1 MSESPRERPLH
12 DMGGAIGPADTAG
25 ARPPGRDAEDGAGTR
40 REPAPV
46 GKGGTPNVAGS
57 DEQQPEIAEGPVTG
71 VAPDEDDARPEHRA
85 PLEADPPPRDGPGT
99 GPGSGADEPPVWEPE
114 TGPRSHDPGAP
125 PEDEGI
131 PDLQDGSPSQEWSG
145 DPQVQAVP
153 GDAPVAV
160 EAFGTT
166 GAEQAEGESLDARLA
181 QEEPEPDEVA
191 GTPEPA
197 AGRLDLLD
205 PHSDLRAAAPQDTAG
220 LSAEEESVRIR
231 QDEAEREGTER
242 AGDERAGDERAH
254 GAEDRTE
261 WPGVETPEE
270 VEGATG
276 PQDAEGDVP
285 GIG

>member
-1 MSESPRERPLH
+1 MWE
-12 DMGGAIGPADTAG
+12 
-25 ARPPGRDAEDGAGTR
+25 
-40 REPAPV
+40 
-46 GKGGTPNVAGS
+46 
-57 DEQQPEIAEGPVTG
+57 
-71 VAPDEDDARPEHRA
+71 
-85 PLEADPPPRDGPGT
+85 PGT
-99 GPGSGADEPPVWEPE
+99 GA
-114 TGPRSHDPGAP
+114 RSHDPGAA

-131 PDLQDGSPSQEWSG
+131 PDLQDGSPSQWWSG
-145 DPQVQAVP
+145 DPQVQPVP

-181 QEEPEPDEVA
+181 QEEPEPDEAA

-231 QDEAEREGTER
+231 RDEAGGEDAKRT
-242 AGDERAGDERAH
+242 D

-276 PQDAEGDVP
+276 AQDAEGDVP